1 MRPIASAPVSAA
13 EEPPTVASPQPKRG
27 RLTHVW
33 DFEYPWDV
41 RAEKVSQALT
51 AAGWGVDLVARNT
64 GRRPLREELP
74 EATVHRMPPARW
86 LGDRLDRATMFPA
99 FFNPRW
105 RHLIE
110 RTALATAAR
119 AIVVRDLPLAPTA
132 ILVGRS
138 LRIPVVLDMAENYPA
153 MMRSLW
159 ETGTQRPLDW
169 VVRNPALVAA
179 VERWTLRHID
189 HVLVVVEESGARLN
203 ALGLP
208 ASRIT
213 VVGNTP
219 WARRLRD
226 VPPRVHADRGPL
238 RLGYLGLLERPRGIE
253 TLLRA
258 LARLRDAGEPVEC
271 TIVGDG
277 MDRWRFEALADAL
290 QLTAPVVRF
299 TGRLPHAEALA
310 AVADADIGLV
320 PHLAVEA
327 WNTTIP
333 NKLFDYMAAGLPV
346 VTSNARPAARIVEE
360 TGAGLVYDDTDDA
373 GLAAAI
379 RALRPAAERQR
390 LGDAGRAAIASRY
403 HFEQDAQRL
412 HDALTGV
419 IGSAR
424 A

>member
-1 MRPIASAPVSAA
+1 MRPIAAAPPMDAA
-13 EEPPTVASPQPKRG
+13 ELPAVGAPRPGPG
-27 RLTHVW
+27 RITHVW

-41 RAEKVSQALT
+41 RAEKVSLALT
-51 AAGWGVDLVARNT
+51 RAGWGVDLVARNT
-64 GRRPLREELP
+64 QRRPLHEMRP
-74 EATVHRMPPARW
+74 EAEVHRMPPVRW
-86 LGDRLDRATMFPA
+86 LGDRLDRATQFPA

-105 RHLIE
+105 RRLIE
-110 RTALATAAR
+110 GTARRTGAR
-119 AIVVRDLPLAPTA
+119 LILVRDLPLAPTA
-132 ILVGRS
+132 ILAGRA
-138 LRIPVVLDMAENYPA
+138 LGVPVVLDMAENYPA

-169 VVRNPALVAA
+169 IVRNPALVSA

-189 HVLVVVEESGARLN
+189 HVLVVVEESGARLES
-203 ALGLP
+203 LGLP

-219 WARRLRD
+219 WRRRLDDVAPRHHRD
-226 VPPRVHADRGPL
+226 EGPL

-258 LARLRDAGEPVEC
+258 LARLRDAGEAVEC

-277 MDRWRFEALADAL
+277 MDRWRFEALAASL
-290 QLTAPVVRF
+290 QLAAPLVRF

-346 VTSNARPAARIVEE
+346 LSSDARPAARIVAE
-360 TGAGLVYDDTDDA
+360 TGAGLVYGDMDDA
-373 GLAAAI
+373 ALAAAI
-379 RALRPAAERQR
+379 RSLRPAAARQR
-390 LGDAGRAAIASRY
+390 YGDAGRAAIAGRY
-403 HFEQDAQRL
+403 HFEADAARL
-412 HDALTGV
+412 ETALAGV
-419 IGSAR
+419 LGAVR